1 MVDVKI
7 EIEAKLRLDGET
19 DAAAVEQR
27 LVKLAGRLVATMR
40 EVNIF
45 VDTRE
50 NQLKATDRG
59 LRVRLVE
66 TMDDGTKVD
75 DGTIVKPQAAG
86 AAAGVTITFK
96 GPRSVGRLKSRR
108 EIEVNVDSEEGA
120 LNLLAELGYHESIR
134 FEKRRKRYL
143 LEGCT
148 IELDEMPYLGHFL
161 EIEGPDDATILS
173 VREKLGL
180 SDRPLIHSSYV
191 AMLATYLADH
201 GLTERHVVFG
211 AKA

>member
-1 MVDVKI
+1 MKI
-7 EIEAKLRLDGET
+7 EIEAKLRLEGEA

-27 LVKLAGRLVATMR
+27 LVQLNGRLVATMR

-50 NQLKATDRG
+50 NRLKATDRG

-66 TMDDGTKVD
+66 TLDDATHGGDGT
-75 DGTIVKPQAAG
+75 TAKPQAAG
-86 AAAGVTITFK
+86 AGVTITFK

-108 EIEVNVDSEEGA
+108 EIEVDVDSEEGA

-143 LEGCT
+143 LDGCT

-161 EIEGPDDATILS
+161 EIEGPDDATILA

-180 SDRPLIHSSYV
+180 SGRPLIHSSYA
-191 AMLATYLADH
+191 AMLATYLSDH

-211 AKA
+211 